1 MKAKQFSTPAVP
13 SSPRTLEEKA
23 PHKTKSHKAAP
34 PAEAVYGVSDPNGH
48 VIKRVR
54 ETNPRLWHKIQN
66 LD

>member
-1 MKAKQFSTPAVP
+1 MKADQFSPKQAGP
-13 SSPRTLEEKA
+13 LRPLEERA
-23 PHKTKSHKAAP
+23 RHKTKSHKAAP